1 MRREL
6 PGGYELDDDPQRI
19 DVDYVFSYLS
29 HESYWA
35 RGRPREVVER
45 SIAGSLRVVG
55 LYHGGAQVGFA
66 RVISDGSVLAYLA
79 DVFVDGVH
87 RGHGLGVALVRETVD
102 GGPHGDLSWR
112 LDTSDAQALYAQ
124 FGFRERVAPPSMM
137 ERGARRPTVA
147 VEQRSRPAPA
157 DAAGEPMTGGDAIVE
172 SLLRHGVDTVFAL
185 PGAQIYGLFDAFERA
200 GRTLR
205 VVCPRHE
212 QAAAYMAFGYAK
224 STGRVGVYAVVP
236 GPGVLNSSAALCS
249 AYATSTAVLCL
260 TGQVPSEFLGAGRGH
275 LHELP
280 DQLATLRT
288 LTKWARRIEHP
299 AAAPALVAEAF
310 RQAMSGRPRPV
321 ALEMPWEVFDQTE
334 PVALVGAH
342 GRDVPPPVEP
352 DALERAAGLLERARN
367 PMIMVGSGALEACRE
382 VLELAELLQAPV
394 VSFRS
399 GRGVVSSDHDL
410 GFSCAEGF
418 ERWRETDVLV
428 GIGSRLELQ
437 WFRWPDQPSGLAIV
451 DIDIDSEQLA
461 RSGATVGLHGDAA
474 PTTAALTL
482 RLREA
487 RLERP
492 SRSAEFA
499 ALKAAKRE
507 QIREVQPHVEYLA
520 AIRDV
525 LPRDGFFV
533 EELCQAGFASYFAFP
548 VYEPRTFVTCG
559 AQGTLGFGFPTALG
573 VKAGNPDRAVVSI
586 TGDGGFQ
593 FGLQEL
599 ATAAQYGL
607 ELVTVL
613 FNNGAYG
620 NVMRDQTRLY
630 GGRVLGAA
638 LANPDFVALA
648 GSYGI
653 HAVRTDTPGG
663 LRLALERALGRS
675 EPALIEVPVDPG
687 AERSPWEFLM
697 PPPRAAAPPAA
708 AGRSRAGRLAQP

>member
-1 MRREL
+1 
-6 PGGYELDDDPQRI
+6 
-19 DVDYVFSYLS
+19 
-29 HESYWA
+29 
-35 RGRPREVVER
+35 
-45 SIAGSLRVVG
+45 
-55 LYHGGAQVGFA
+55 
-66 RVISDGSVLAYLA
+66 
-79 DVFVDGVH
+79 
-87 RGHGLGVALVRETVD
+87 
-102 GGPHGDLSWR
+102 
-112 LDTSDAQALYAQ
+112 
-124 FGFRERVAPPSMM
+124 
-137 ERGARRPTVA
+137 
-147 VEQRSRPAPA
+147 
-157 DAAGEPMTGGDAIVE
+157 
-172 SLLRHGVDTVFAL
+172 
-185 PGAQIYGLFDAFERA
+185 
-200 GRTLR
+200 
-205 VVCPRHE
+205 
-212 QAAAYMAFGYAK
+212 MAFGYAK

-249 AYATSTAVLCL
+249 AYATSTAVVCL

-288 LTKWARRIEHP
+288 LTKWVRRIEHP
-299 AAAPALVAEAF
+299 AAAPTLVAEAF
-310 RQAMSGRPRPV
+310 RQAASGRPRPV

-334 PVALVGAH
+334 PVTLVGPH
-342 GRDVPPPVEP
+342 RRDVPAPVEP
-352 DALERAAGLLERARN
+352 DALERAARLLERARN
-367 PMIMVGSGALEACRE
+367 PMIMVGSGALDACRE

-418 ERWRETDVLV
+418 ERWRETDVLI

-437 WFRWPDQPSGLAIV
+437 WFRWPDQPSALAII
-451 DIDIDSEQLA
+451 DIDIESEQLA

-482 RLREA
+482 LLREA

-492 SRSAEFA
+492 SRSTEFA
-499 ALKAAKRE
+499 ALKAAKHG
-507 QIREVQPHVEYLA
+507 QIREVQPHVEFLA

-607 ELVTVL
+607 DLVTVL

-653 HAVRTDTPGG
+653 HAVRTDTPAG
-663 LRLALERALGRS
+663 LRLALEQALERS
-675 EPALIEVPVDPG
+675 EPALIEVPVDPA

-697 PPPRAAAPPAA
+697 PPPRAAALPAA

>member
-1 MRREL
+1 M
-6 PGGYELDDDPQRI
+6 
-19 DVDYVFSYLS
+19 
-29 HESYWA
+29 
-35 RGRPREVVER
+35 
-45 SIAGSLRVVG
+45 
-55 LYHGGAQVGFA
+55 
-66 RVISDGSVLAYLA
+66 
-79 DVFVDGVH
+79 
-87 RGHGLGVALVRETVD
+87 
-102 GGPHGDLSWR
+102 
-112 LDTSDAQALYAQ
+112 
-124 FGFRERVAPPSMM
+124 
-137 ERGARRPTVA
+137 
-147 VEQRSRPAPA
+147 
-157 DAAGEPMTGGDAIVE
+157 
-172 SLLRHGVDTVFAL
+172 FAL

-200 GRTLR
+200 GRALR
-205 VVCPRHE
+205 VICPRHE

-249 AYATSTAVLCL
+249 AYATSTAVVCL
-260 TGQVPSEFLGAGRGH
+260 TGQVPSKFLGAGRGH

-288 LTKWARRIEHP
+288 LTKWAQRIERP

-310 RQAMSGRPRPV
+310 RQATGGRPRPV

-334 PVALVGAH
+334 PVALVGP
-342 GRDVPPPVEP
+342 GRREVPPPAEP
-352 DALERAAGLLERARN
+352 DALERAAQLLERARN
-367 PMIMVGSGALEACRE
+367 PMIMVGGGALDAGRE

-399 GRGVVSSDHDL
+399 GRGVVSSDHHL

-437 WFRWPDQPSGLAIV
+437 WFRWPDQPSDLAII
-451 DIDIDSEQLA
+451 DIDIESEQLA
-461 RSGATVGLHGDAA
+461 RSGATVGLLGDAA
-474 PTTAALTL
+474 ATAAALTL
-482 RLREA
+482 LLREGRDRAALAQRRVRGAEGGQA
-487 RLERP
+487 RR
-492 SRSAEFA
+492 RSARSSRTWNTWPRFA
-499 ALKAAKRE
+499 T
-507 QIREVQPHVEYLA
+507 
-520 AIRDV
+520 V

-548 VYEPRTFVTCG
+548 VYQPRTFVTCG

-607 ELVTVL
+607 DLVTVL

-630 GGRVLGAA
+630 DGRVLGAA

-653 HAVRTDTPGG
+653 HAVGPTRRT
-663 LRLALERALGRS
+663 ACERRS
-675 EPALIEVPVDPG
+675 SARWS
-687 AERSPWEFLM
+687 A
-697 PPPRAAAPPAA
+697 
-708 AGRSRAGRLAQP
+708 RSRR